1 VSRLSCVIVVAL
13 LAASACRPDPVGPSP
28 YQNQE
33 AFPDGGAGDGAD
45 STSLPGPD
53 PFMPGTKR
61 LSVGIFYEGG
71 KTDEVPIDNMTTH
84 LYVYSGTVLLQ
95 PSADHIEGKS
105 ADQIVSTGMP
115 WWGLGVNWDAA
126 HDLSAWKTMHV
137 SFQATDASFAG
148 FTIGML
154 AANSANAVF
163 VNATPYGFTSDG
175 NWHTLAIP
183 LADLTVQGLDLKQCT
198 AAFVLGGTNA
208 PGGANLRID
217 DLYFSQ

>member
-1 VSRLSCVIVVAL
+1 MSRLSRVGVVAL
-13 LAASACRPDPVGPSP
+13 LALGACRPDPVGPSP

-33 AFPDGGAGDGAD
+33 SFPDGGAGDGG
-45 STSLPGPD
+45 SNSLPGPD
-53 PFMPGTKR
+53 PFTPGSKR

-71 KTDEVPIDNMTTH
+71 KSDEIPIDNMTTH

-95 PSADHIEGKS
+95 PSTDHIEGKS

-115 WWGLGVNWDAA
+115 WWGLGVNWDTA

-137 SFQATDASFAG
+137 SFQATDASFAS

-154 AANSANAVF
+154 AANAANPVT
-163 VNATPYGFTSDG
+163 VNATPYGFTPDG

-183 LADLTVQGLDLKQCT
+183 LADLTVQGLDLKQTT
-198 AAFVLGGTNA
+198 AAIVLAGTNA
-208 PGGANLRID
+208 PGGSNLRID
-217 DLYFSQ
+217 DLYYTQ